1 MTHDCFYII
10 EIFAV
15 SIFTGQTVEF
25 FRKLSIDIHH
35 PGGSHIET
43 HALEYLLQPQ
53 STTAQMMQMMIMR
66 TVPEST
72 PMWTQS
78 F

>member
-43 HALEYLLQPQ
+43 HALEYL
-53 STTAQMMQMMIMR
+53 SHVVVHTVFSIRQMV
-66 TVPEST
+66 T
-72 PMWTQS
+72 
-78 F
+78 

>member
-35 PGGSHIET
+35 PGSIAIRLA
-43 HALEYLLQPQ
+43 ALLFDVFR
-53 STTAQMMQMMIMR
+53 A
-66 TVPEST
+66 
-72 PMWTQS
+72 
-78 F
+78 

>member
-1 MTHDCFYII
+1 MIRVILAPTPLRPVFEMFLEGEVFVVLSFESQCLDPF
-10 EIFAV
+10 V
-15 SIFTGQTVEF
+15 SVWSC
-25 FRKLSIDIHH
+25 LSAI
-35 PGGSHIET
+35 
-43 HALEYLLQPQ
+43 LLQPQ